1 MAESKKQTLAE
12 KLLEMQRRVDKVVKD
27 GKNQSDK
34 YDFASDENVLD
45 TFRPI
50 MDELGLLLI
59 PEITGTNVMEG
70 TTRSGTARYMTELHM
85 VMRWVDAETNDTI
98 DVPWYAQ
105 GVDLAGEKGVGK
117 ALTYGEKY
125 FLLKF
130 FHVATKKDD
139 PDNDGRTGSGEKKQ
153 RGTQAEKE
161 NLDFYRAAIPQML
174 SELYGGDAEKVK
186 AALVAMT
193 KNDSR
198 GYAGVDDVAKLSAA
212 ALPAAYGKIKKAYVT
227 RLGKEFELKK
237 EDETD
242 APA

>member
-1 MAESKKQTLAE
+1 MADNKKLTLAE
-12 KLLEMQRRVDKVVKD
+12 KLLEMQRRVDRVVKD

-59 PEITGTNVMEG
+59 PEIAGTNVMEG
-70 TTRSGTARYMTELHM
+70 VTRSGTARFLTELHM
-85 VMRWVDAETNDTI
+85 VMRWI
-98 DVPWYAQ
+98 DVENGTDMPVPWYAQ

-139 PDNDGRTGSGEKKQ
+139 PDNDGRTGNGEKKQ

-174 SELYGGDAEKVK
+174 SELYGGDGEKAK

-198 GYAGVDDVAKLSAA
+198 GYAGVDDAAKLSAA
-212 ALPAAYGKIKKAYVT
+212 ALPAAYGKIKKTYET
-227 RLGKEFELKK
+227 RLGKTFELKK

-242 APA
+242 ATV

>member
-1 MAESKKQTLAE
+1 MEERKKLTLGE
-12 KLLEMQRRVDKVVKD
+12 KLLEMQKKVDSVVKD

-45 TFRPI
+45 TFRPL
-50 MDELGLLLI
+50 MDELGLLLV

-70 TTRSGTARYMTELHM
+70 TTRSGTARYLTELRM
-85 VMRWVDAETNDTI
+85 LMRWIDVESGAELI
-98 DVPWYAQ
+98 VPWYAQ

-139 PDNDGRTGSGEKKQ
+139 PDSDGRTGNGEKRQ
-153 RGTQAEKE
+153 RGTQAQKE
-161 NLDFYRAAIPQML
+161 NLDYYRAAIPQML
-174 SELYGGDAEKVK
+174 GELYGGDAEKIK
-186 AALVAMT
+186 AALLSMT

-198 GYAGVDDVAKLSAA
+198 GFAGVDDVAKLSPAS
-212 ALPAAYGKIKKAYVT
+212 LPVAYAKIKKAYT
-227 RLGKEFELKK
+227 ARLGKDFTLKQ
-237 EDETD
+237 EDSAD
-242 APA
+242 ANA